1 MIVPCGAF
9 RAARGNSPRFLLG
22 LMSKGKVVS
31 VLFAAVAVVLLAAVA
46 DAQRAEFPLRVMS
59 FNIRYDE
66 PRDGVNAW
74 ANRKQKVADVIRFHK
89 ADLVGVQEA
98 LLTQLRDL
106 EKLLPEMAWCG
117 VGRADGKQSGE
128 YSAVLYRRSRFR
140 ASGCETFWLSET
152 PNVAGSKGW
161 DAALPRIVTWARLRD
176 NATGKTLVHFNT
188 HFDHMG
194 ERAREQSAALILKKA
209 LPIAGKD
216 PFVITGDLNV
226 TEDTAAYKT
235 LAAGANG
242 LKIADARYASVN
254 GHFGGDSTWNGFKEL
269 VPGRKIDF
277 IFVRDGVK
285 VLEHGILSDRWGELW
300 ASDHLPVL
308 AEIVIP

>member
-1 MIVPCGAF
+1 
-9 RAARGNSPRFLLG
+9 
-22 LMSKGKVVS
+22 MSKGKVKS
-31 VLFAAVAVVLLAAVA
+31 ILAAAVAFMLLAAVVI
-46 DAQRAEFPLRVMS
+46 DAQTAEHASLRVMS

-106 EKLLPEMAWCG
+106 ERSLPDMAWCG
-117 VGRADGKQSGE
+117 SGRTDGKESGE
-128 YSAVLYRRSRFR
+128 YSAILYRKNRF
-140 ASGCETFWLSET
+140 GVLECKTFWLSET
-152 PNVAGSKGW
+152 PDTPGSKGW
-161 DAALPRIVTWARLRD
+161 DAALPRIVTWARFRD
-176 NATGKTLVHFNT
+176 NASGETFVHFNT

-194 ERAREQSAALILKKA
+194 EKAREHSASLILKKA
-209 LPIAGKD
+209 AEIAPKLS
-216 PFVITGDLNV
+216 FIVTGDLNV

-235 LAAGANG
+235 LAKGTEP
-242 LKIADARYASVN
+242 LKIADGRYASTN
-254 GHFGGDSTWNGFKEL
+254 RHYGGDSTWNGFKEL

-285 VLEHGILSDRWGELW
+285 VLEHGILSDRWNELW
-300 ASDHLPVL
+300 PSDHLPVI
-308 AEIVIP
+308 AEVVIP

>member
-1 MIVPCGAF
+1 MIKAV
-9 RAARGNSPRFLLG
+9 RFLLF
-22 LMSKGKVVS
+22 LTLLF
-31 VLFAAVAVVLLAAVA
+31 VLCGATFPQSRASAV
-46 DAQRAEFPLRVMS
+46 RVMS

-106 EKLLPEMAWCG
+106 EKLLPDMAWCG
-117 VGRADGKQSGE
+117 VGRTDGKESGE
-128 YSAVLYRRSRFR
+128 YSAIIYRKSRFR
-140 ASGCETFWLSET
+140 LTECKTFWLSET
-152 PNVAGSKGW
+152 PDKAGSKGW
-161 DAALPRIVTWARLRD
+161 DAALPRIVSWARFRD
-176 NATGKTLVHFNT
+176 EMTGKTFVHFNT

-194 ERAREQSAALILKKA
+194 ERAREQSAALILQKA
-209 LPIAGKD
+209 AEIEPTE
-216 PFVITGDLNV
+216 PFLLTGDLNV

-235 LAAGANG
+235 LAAGTETV
-242 LKIADARYASVN
+242 KIADARYRSAN

-277 IFVRDGVK
+277 VFVRDGIK
-285 VLEHGILSDRWGELW
+285 VLEHGVLSDRWNELW
-300 ASDHLPVL
+300 ASDHLPVM
-308 AEIVIP
+308 AEVVIP